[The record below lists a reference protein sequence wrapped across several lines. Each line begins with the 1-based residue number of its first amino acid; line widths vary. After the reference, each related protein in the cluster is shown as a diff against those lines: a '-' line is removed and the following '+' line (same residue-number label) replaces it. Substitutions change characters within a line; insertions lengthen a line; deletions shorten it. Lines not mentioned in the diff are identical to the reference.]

1 MRSDES
7 PRLVHQPVMTAEV
20 VAHLEPRPDGRYLDC
35 TVGAAGHARALL
47 EAGAGRVLGLDRDP
61 EVLPFARATLASWSD
76 RVELVHADFREI
88 GRVLDE
94 RGIAAV
100 DGAVADLGMSS
111 MQLEAEGRGFS
122 FQRTEP
128 LDMRMDRSQGPTA
141 ADLLR
146 DVPERA
152 LADLIFEYGEERFSR
167 RIARA
172 IVTARQR
179 DPVLTTTQLA
189 AVVRR
194 VVPRKAHRR
203 IDPATRTFQ
212 ALRIWVNG
220 ELDRLD
226 QFLRSVCR
234 RLRAGARLVVISFH
248 SLEDRIVK
256 TVFRELVKEDDVPV
270 RVLTKRPI
278 RPAHEEVVRN
288 PRSRS
293 AKLRAAERLA

>member
-1 MRSDES
+1 
-7 PRLVHQPVMTAEV
+7 MTAEV

-47 EAGAGRVLGLDRDP
+47 EAGAGHVLGLDRDP
-61 EVLPFARATLASWSD
+61 EVLPFARAALAPWSD

-88 GRVLDE
+88 DQVLDE
-94 RGIAAV
+94 RGIATV
-100 DGAVADLGMSS
+100 DGAVADLGVSS
-111 MQLEAEGRGFS
+111 MQLDAEGRGFS
-122 FQRTEP
+122 FRRDEP

-172 IVTARQR
+172 IVSARQH
-179 DPVLTTTQLA
+179 DPLVTTAQLA
-189 AVVRR
+189 ALVRR
-194 VVPRKAHRR
+194 VVPTKARQR

-234 RLRAGARLVVISFH
+234 RLQAGARLAVISFH

-256 TVFRELVKEDDVPV
+256 TVFRELGTGSDVPV

-278 RPAHEEVVRN
+278 RPAREEVVRN

>member
-152 LADLIFEYGEERFSR
+152 LADLIFEYGGRAVLPSDRTCDRHRETTRSGADYDP
-167 RIARA
+167 ARCGGPA
-172 IVTARQR
+172 GRPEKGSPAYRPR
-179 DPVLTTTQLA
+179 DPNVSSTTHLGQ
-189 AVVRR
+189 R
-194 VVPRKAHRR
+194 
-203 IDPATRTFQ
+203 
-212 ALRIWVNG
+212 
-220 ELDRLD
+220 
-226 QFLRSVCR
+226 
-234 RLRAGARLVVISFH
+234 GARPAGSVS
-248 SLEDRIVK
+248 
-256 TVFRELVKEDDVPV
+256 PV
-270 RVLTKRPI
+270 RLSTPSGGCASCRHFVSLT
-278 RPAHEEVVRN
+278 
-288 PRSRS
+288 
-293 AKLRAAERLA
+293 